1 MTQTAVIKLSGK
13 NLKQTDL
20 LLKLFASLKEQ
31 ADLKA
36 VFVHGGGIEVD
47 SILNKLEI
55 KTQKKDGIRVSTDEA
70 MPYITGMLAGTCAKT
85 LQGLALE
92 AGLKAVSL
100 CCTDG
105 DTLTLQKMGE
115 EYGKVA
121 IARPGDSRF
130 LEALFSLGCTPFL
143 CSIGHLNGTLYNINA
158 DTAAVAA
165 AALFKAP
172 LILVS
177 DVAGVLD
184 GDGQVIEQIDEAKGQ
199 ALIDSGIVH
208 DGMVVKVQ
216 EALHAS
222 KLIGRSVVLT
232 SLSKLCESGI
242 DLSALRRLGTV
253 FEA

>member
-1 MTQTAVIKLSGK
+1 MTQRAVIKLSGK

-20 LLKLFASLKEQ
+20 LLKLFASLKGQ
-31 ADLKA
+31 TDLEA
-36 VFVHGGGIEVD
+36 LFVHGGGIEVD
-47 SILNKLEI
+47 AILDKLEI

-105 DTLTLQKMGE
+105 GTLKLKKMGD

-121 IARPGDSRF
+121 VAHKGDRQF
-130 LEALFSLGCTPFL
+130 LDALFSLGCTPFL
-143 CSIGHLNGTLYNINA
+143 CSIGHLKGTLYNINA

-184 GDGQVIEQIDEAKGQ
+184 EKGHVIEQIDKEKGQ

-222 KLIGRSVVLT
+222 QLIGCSVVLT
-232 SLSKLCESGI
+232 NLSKLCDSGI
-242 DLSALRRLGTV
+242 KLDALRRLGTV